1 MKWKGRI
8 NFELRPQLNGSNL
21 LLTEGSGE
29 ISAVTEKTAPV
40 SADLVLI
47 EDSAASNAKKRA
59 QLSNIRKI
67 NVQDEGSNVT
77 NTPHTTLNFVGS
89 PVTVTDGG
97 SGVATVTMI
106 FGQFFSQSSDDSES
120 TTTSTT
126 FQQKLRHTVSGL
138 VAGTYRLS
146 WYSEIRNNSTN
157 NDVIFRVQ
165 QNDTTDLANVNI
177 EAQDASS
184 YFPNSGFVYLTLAA
198 STTYNFDMDYR
209 SEGGGTTAYIRS
221 ARFEFWRVA

>member
-47 EDSAASNAKKRA
+47 EDSAASNAKKRV

-106 FGQFFSQSSDDSES
+106 FGQFFSESSDDSTS
-120 TTTSTT
+120 TTTSSTY
-126 FQQKLRHTVSGL
+126 QQKLRHTVSGL
-138 VAGTYRLS
+138 VAGKYRLG
-146 WYSEIRNNSTN
+146 YSAEGRINSTSS
-157 NDVIFRVQ
+157 DFEFRIQ
-165 QNDTTDLANVNI
+165 QNDTTTLAEINN
-177 EAQDASS
+177 ESQDAAS
-184 YFPNSGFVYLTLAA
+184 YKMYSGFVYVTLAA
-198 STTYNFDMDYR
+198 GTTYDFDMDYA
-209 SEGGGTTAYIRS
+209 SESAGTTSYIRN